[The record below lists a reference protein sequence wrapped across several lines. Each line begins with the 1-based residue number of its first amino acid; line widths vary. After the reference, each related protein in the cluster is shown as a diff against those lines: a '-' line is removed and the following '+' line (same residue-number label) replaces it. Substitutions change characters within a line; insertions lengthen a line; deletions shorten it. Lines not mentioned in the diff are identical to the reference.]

1 MGEIAKCHI
10 RVCHLLPANI
20 GSREPLLRKI
30 IRVAG
35 RTAELGRAS
44 AFTVARARSV
54 LEDAQPRFQF
64 MNIFVTG
71 GAGYIGSICVEEL
84 LNAGHAVT
92 VFDNLSEGHKE
103 AVDPRAS
110 FVLGDL
116 MDLPGL
122 VRALSSSEAEAVMH
136 FAANALVGESM
147 SNPVKYFRNNV
158 TGGLHLLEAM
168 AQTNV
173 KKIVFSSTC
182 ATFGTPDRVPID
194 ETLPQRPINPYGESK
209 LMFEQML
216 RWFDEIH
223 GVKYVALRYFNAAG
237 ASGRF
242 GEDHRIETHLIPN
255 ILKVALGQKE
265 SVSVFGTDYPTPDGT
280 CIRDYIHILDLA
292 QAHMLALQAQGS
304 AKYNLGT
311 GGGTSVREVIA
322 ACAQITARPI
332 RVIEEPRRPGDPAR
346 LIASSEKIHSE
357 LGWTPKFQAIE
368 PIIESAWK
376 WHLAHPTGYR

>member
-1 MGEIAKCHI
+1 
-10 RVCHLLPANI
+10 
-20 GSREPLLRKI
+20 
-30 IRVAG
+30 
-35 RTAELGRAS
+35 
-44 AFTVARARSV
+44 
-54 LEDAQPRFQF
+54 

-92 VFDNLSEGHKE
+92 VFDNLTEGHRE
-103 AVDPRAS
+103 AIDPRAVFS
-110 FVLGDL
+110 EGDL
-116 MDLPGL
+116 MDVPVLTS
-122 VRALSSSEAEAVMH
+122 ALAASKAEAVMH

-147 SNPVKYFRNNV
+147 TNPVKYFRNNV

-168 AQTNV
+168 VQTGV

-194 ETLPQRPINPYGESK
+194 ETLPQKPINPYGESK

-223 GVKYVALRYFNAAG
+223 GITHVALRYFNAAG
-237 ASGRF
+237 ASQRF

-292 QAHMLALQAQGS
+292 QAHMLALTTKTS
-304 AKYNLGT
+304 AK
-311 GGGTSVREVIA
+311 
-322 ACAQITARPI
+322 
-332 RVIEEPRRPGDPAR
+332 
-346 LIASSEKIHSE
+346 
-357 LGWTPKFQAIE
+357 
-368 PIIESAWK
+368 
-376 WHLAHPTGYR
+376 